1 MIKPL
6 VVEVIAYA
14 PTQFFHC
21 QHCEFVFEA
30 ADVKGVQKFH
40 ADTVQDSMPP
50 EMLKEYQNL
59 SDWVL
64 DAVERYGGRVVFK
77 VIDAAS
83 AEGLLKSVRY
93 GVRKYPAVV
102 INGKE
107 KQIGSDFKA
116 ADALISRHLEMQ
128 PA

>member
-1 MIKPL
+1 MKPL
-6 VVEVIAYA
+6 LVEVIAYA

-21 QHCEFVFEA
+21 QHCEFVWDQAKIEG
-30 ADVKGVQKFH
+30 VKKFH
-40 ADTVQDSMPP
+40 EDAMETSIPP
-50 EMLKEYQNL
+50 EMMKDYQAL
-59 SDWVL
+59 SDWVM

-83 AEGLLKSVRY
+83 MEGLLKSVRY

-102 INGKE
+102 ISGKE
-107 KQIGSDFKA
+107 KQIGTDFKKA
-116 ADALISRHLEMQ
+116 EGLIDRSLALE